1 MNFQLTPQI
10 ASMQAQTR
18 EFLDREIRPLADKR
32 DQLGPLTKQELAEL
46 MRRVQP
52 LGWVTA
58 AIPRKFGGLERSVLE
73 RAVIGEEVARVWPAL
88 GTSIDTQMGIAAAVC
103 VQGADWMREKY
114 LADAIAGRTFFCDMV
129 SEPDAG
135 TDTRQFKTRATL
147 DGDHY
152 VVKGEKMWQTNG
164 PWADVGLL
172 SAVTDPE
179 AYARNPKSGMVRLL
193 VDKAESGWTV
203 RDLPLLGLRAGTTGH
218 MVLDNIR
225 VPKRNVIG
233 DGSDGYSA
241 TLKIRG
247 WARVSLAAK
256 ACGIMQS
263 ALEDSIAFAKLRV
276 AFGKP
281 LGRHQLIQAMIAEMV
296 IDLDASR
303 LLTYRAA
310 ELMDNGVRCDAEQA
324 VAKAF
329 ATEAAKRVTD
339 KALQIHGARGL
350 TTDEGYRTE
359 RMYRDAR
366 VYTIPEGTTQILK
379 LIIGRQLLGMQ
390 AFS

>member
-1 MNFQLTPQI
+1 MQFQLTPQI
-10 ASMQAQTR
+10 ASLKATTR
-18 EFLDREIRPLADKR
+18 EFLEREIRPLADKR
-32 DQLGPLTKQELAEL
+32 DQSGPLTRQELAEL
-46 MRRVQP
+46 MQRVQP

-58 AIPRKFGGLERSVLE
+58 AIPRKFGGAERSVLE
-73 RAVIGEEVARVWPAL
+73 RAIIGAEVARVWPAL
-88 GTSIDTQMGIAAAVC
+88 GTSIDTHMAIAALVC
-103 VQGADWMREKY
+103 TQGADWMREKY
-114 LADAIAGRTFFCDMV
+114 LADAIAGKIIFCDMV

-135 TDTRQFKTRATL
+135 SDTRQFKTLARL
-147 DGDHY
+147 EGEHY
-152 VVKGEKMWQTNG
+152 VVNGEKMWQTNG

-172 SAVTDPE
+172 SAVTDPA
-179 AYARNPKSGMVRLL
+179 AYAKDPKSGMVRLL
-193 VDKAESGWTV
+193 VDKGESGWRV

-233 DGSDGYSA
+233 DGSHGYSS
-241 TLKIRG
+241 TLKTRG

-256 ACGIMQS
+256 ACGIMES
-263 ALEDSIAFAKLRV
+263 ALEDSIAFAKQRR

-281 LGRHQLIQAMIAEMV
+281 LGGHQLIQAMIAEMV

-303 LLTYRAA
+303 LLTFRAA
-310 ELMDNGVRCDAEQA
+310 ELMDNSVRCDTEQA

-350 TTDEGYRTE
+350 TTEEGYRAE

-379 LIIGRQLLGMQ
+379 LIIGRQVLGMQ